1 MSGKGS
7 KPRPFSVDMKVYK
20 NNWDVIF
27 GSNPHTVI
35 HDNTDTAKTENQDIL
50 STEECILDALEL
62 DKK

>member
-7 KPRPFSVDMKVYK
+7 KPRPFSVDMTTYK
-20 NNWDVIF
+20 NNWNVIF
-27 GSNPHTVI
+27 GSNPQT
-35 HDNTDTAKTENQDIL
+35 DNTDTAKPENQDVL

>member
-7 KPRPFSVDMKVYK
+7 KPRPFSVDMTVYK

-27 GSNPHTVI
+27 GSNPHRPN
-35 HDNTDTAKTENQDIL
+35 NTGTAKNEYQDELGTED
-50 STEECILDALEL
+50 CIIDALEL